1 MARCGAGGCCARF
14 RACEES
20 VETMQTPQALM
31 SVLRIA
37 VDDHGNPSAW
47 KEFDMKILMALPVA
61 GALLMAV
68 PVATMA
74 EDMAQSSD
82 ASKASMQNSAN
93 ASEQATTDMSYGGS
107 MDTRTSSGKSMQM
120 QHTRNCS
127 TGPQCDIFFGN

>member
-1 MARCGAGGCCARF
+1 
-14 RACEES
+14 
-20 VETMQTPQALM
+20 MQMPQALM

-37 VDDHGNPSAW
+37 VDDQGDPSAW

-107 MDTRTSSGKSMQM
+107 MDTRTSSGLPM
-120 QHTRNCS
+120 QHARRCA
-127 TGPQCDIFFGN
+127 TGPECNIYFGN